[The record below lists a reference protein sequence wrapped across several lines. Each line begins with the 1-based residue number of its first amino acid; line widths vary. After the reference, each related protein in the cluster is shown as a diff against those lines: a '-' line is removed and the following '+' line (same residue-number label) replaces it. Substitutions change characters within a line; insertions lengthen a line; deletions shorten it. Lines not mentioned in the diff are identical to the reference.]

1 MIGEHLGK
9 WIIEREL
16 GRGGMGAVYLGREE
30 TSGELAALKVLSPE
44 LSQEPGF
51 LERFAREISAV
62 SALDHPNI
70 VKFFEAGESERRH
83 FYAME
88 YVQGEDFEVILSRF
102 GRLAWREVLDIAMQI
117 APALKHAHDRGIVHR
132 DLKPHNLMRGDSGQV
147 KLTDFGIAKVFASRQ
162 LTRAGGIVGT
172 ADYLS
177 PEQALGKPATK
188 RSDLYSLGVVLYR
201 MLTGW
206 VPFQGNSTAEL
217 LHKHVYGRFDPPSK
231 RVVEIPPEL
240 DELVCRLLEK
250 HPDKRPADALVLQ
263 RELEFIQ
270 KKCQRRGQPTQAF
283 AGDERTTVENGQT
296 DGPVASPGHATLM
309 ARMMRE
315 ELERQQRG
323 GALSQF
329 LNRPKILA
337 CLFLLVVGLI
347 LWSFWPHAPLGDPEE
362 LFSKGQTL
370 LQSDDPAKWEEGWN
384 NYLALLVKDFP
395 THPRT
400 EEANQLHRQLDAR
413 KSLRKALGRK
423 KTESVSEAERFYQKG
438 LQQFE
443 AGEFEA
449 ARATWQS
456 VTQAFNGVAAENT
469 WTVLAREGVKAL
481 TPDSA
486 TLAARRQDLQ
496 KTLQEIVAADSS
508 DQRQTARNSLKAM
521 ASLYHDDPAA
531 LDLIRR
537 TESGLK

>member
-44 LSQEPGF
+44 LSQEAGF
-51 LERFAREISAV
+51 LERFSREISAV

-70 VKFFEAGESERRH
+70 VKFYESGESERRH

-88 YVQGEDFEVILSRF
+88 YVQGEDFEVILTRF
-102 GRLAWREVLDIAMQI
+102 GRLSWREVLDIAMQI
-117 APALKHAHDRGIVHR
+117 APALKHAHDRGIIHR
-132 DLKPHNLMRGDSGQV
+132 DLKPHNLLRSDSGQV

-177 PEQALGKPATK
+177 PEQALGKPASK

-240 DELVCRLLEK
+240 DELVCKLLEK
-250 HPDKRPADALVLQ
+250 DPDKRPADALVLQ
-263 RELEFIQ
+263 RELEFIH

-283 AGDERTTVENGQT
+283 AGDEHTTVENGVT
-296 DGPVASPGHATLM
+296 PGPIAPPGPATLM
-309 ARMMRE
+309 SRMMRE
-315 ELERQQRG
+315 ELERQRRG

-329 LNRPKILA
+329 FNRPKILA
-337 CLFLLVVGLI
+337 SMFLVVVGLI
-347 LWSFWPHAPLGDPEE
+347 VWAFWPHKPAGDPEE
-362 LFSKGQTL
+362 MFNQGQAL

-384 NYLALLVKDFP
+384 NYLALLVRDFP
-395 THPRT
+395 NHPRS
-400 EEANQLHRQLDAR
+400 EEAEQLHRQVDAR
-413 KSLRKALGRK
+413 KSLRKALARK
-423 KTESVSEAERFYQKG
+423 KPESVSEAQRFYQKG
-438 LQQFE
+438 LLQFE
-443 AGEFEA
+443 AGDFEA
-449 ARATWQS
+449 ARATWQN
-456 VTQAFNGVAAENT
+456 VTSAFAGVASENT

-481 TPDSA
+481 TPDAA
-486 TLAARRQDLQ
+486 TTEARLQALQ
-496 KTLQEIVAADSS
+496 KTLHEIVSADQT
-508 DQRQTARNSLKAM
+508 DQHPSARNNLKAL
-521 ASLYHDDPAA
+521 ANLYHENPAA
-531 LDLIRR
+531 LELIRR
-537 TESGLK
+537 AESGLK

>member
-1 MIGEHLGK
+1 MIGQHLGK

-70 VKFFEAGESERRH
+70 VKFFEAGESDRKH

-88 YVQGEDFEVILSRF
+88 YVQGEDFEVILTRF

-132 DLKPHNLMRGDSGQV
+132 DLKPHNLLRGDSGQV

-240 DELVCRLLEK
+240 DELVCKLLEK
-250 HPDKRPADALVLQ
+250 DPDKRPADALVLQ
-263 RELEFIQ
+263 RELEFIH
-270 KKCQRRGQPTQAF
+270 KKCLRRGQPTQAF
-283 AGDERTTVENGQT
+283 AGDEHTTVENGQT
-296 DGPVASPGHATLM
+296 NGPAASPGQATLM
-309 ARMMRE
+309 ARLMRE

-329 LNRPKILA
+329 FNRPKILVS
-337 CLFLLVVGLI
+337 LFLLVVGLI
-347 LWSFWPHAPLGDPEE
+347 LWSFWPHTPAGDPEH
-362 LFSKGQTL
+362 LFSQGQAL
-370 LQSDDPAKWEEGWN
+370 LQSNDPAQWEEGWN
-384 NYLALLVKDFP
+384 NYLAPLIKDFP
-395 THPRT
+395 THPRSA
-400 EEANQLHRQLDAR
+400 EAENLHHQIDAR

-423 KTESVSEAERFYQKG
+423 KPEAISEAQRFYQKG

-443 AGEFEA
+443 AGELDS
-449 ARATWQS
+449 ARTTWQN
-456 VTQAFNGVAAENT
+456 VAQAFAGATAENT
-469 WTVLAREGVKAL
+469 WTVLAAEGVKAL

-486 TLAARRQDLQ
+486 TVEARHQALQ
-496 KTLQEIVAADSS
+496 KTLQVIAAADGS
-508 DQRQTARNSLKAM
+508 DQRQSARNSFKALTN
-521 ASLYHDDPAA
+521 LYHDDPAA
-531 LDLIRR
+531 LEIIRR
-537 TESGLK
+537 AENGLK